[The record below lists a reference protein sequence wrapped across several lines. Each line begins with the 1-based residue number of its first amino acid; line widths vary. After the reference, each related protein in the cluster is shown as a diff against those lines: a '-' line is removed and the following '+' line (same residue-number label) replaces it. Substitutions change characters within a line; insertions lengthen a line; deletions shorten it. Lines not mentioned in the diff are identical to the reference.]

1 MSPLFNRTKI
11 EVDLNANG
19 YSIVLDLLSAD
30 QCVSLKSNYSRASA
44 YRKRIVMAQHGFGRG
59 EYKYFDY
66 PLPHIIE
73 DIRESCYSAL
83 YPIANRWHT
92 AMKLPCDFPSS
103 HHDYLKL
110 CHSAG
115 QTRATPLILKYRK
128 GDYNCLH
135 QDLYGE
141 HVFPLQLS
149 VLLSAPGKDF
159 EGGEFILIEQGPR
172 MQSRPL
178 VVPLG
183 MGDGVIFP
191 VRYRPEQD
199 ADSPYRVNL
208 QHGVS
213 RLTSGERYVLGVIF
227 HDAS

>member
-1 MSPLFNRTKI
+1 MSVLFNRTKI
-11 EVDLNANG
+11 EGDLNTNG

-30 QCVSLKSNYSRASA
+30 QCMSLKCNYSSASA
-44 YRKRIVMAQHGFGRG
+44 YRKRIVMAKHNFGRG

-66 PLPHIIE
+66 PLPHIVE
-73 DIRESCYSAL
+73 DIRTECYAAL

-92 AMKLPCDFPSS
+92 AMKLAGDFPSS
-103 HHDYLKL
+103 HHDYLKK

-115 QTRATPLILKYRK
+115 QTRAAPLILKYRK

-149 VLLSAPGKDF
+149 VLLSASGEDF
-159 EGGEFILIEQGPR
+159 EGGEFILVEQGPH

-191 VRYRPEQD
+191 VRYRPEED
-199 ADSPYRVNL
+199 AHSPNRVNL

>member
-1 MSPLFNRTKI
+1 MSTLFNRNNI
-11 EVDLNANG
+11 EADLDVNG
-19 YSIVLDLLSAD
+19 YSIVLDLLTAD
-30 QCVSLKSNYSRASA
+30 QCKILKSNYSSASA
-44 YRKRIVMAQHGFGRG
+44 YRKRIVMAQHSFGRG

-66 PLPHIIE
+66 PLPHIVE
-73 DIRESCYSAL
+73 DIRTACYAAL

-92 AMKLPCDFPSS
+92 VMKLAGDFPSS
-103 HHDYLKL
+103 HHDYLRQ

-135 QDLYGE
+135 QDLYGK

-149 VLLSAPGKDF
+149 VLLSTPGKDF
-159 EGGEFILIEQGPR
+159 EGGEFILIEQGAR
-172 MQSRPL
+172 AQSRPL
-178 VVPLG
+178 VIPLG

-191 VRYRPEQD
+191 VRYRPEHD
-199 ADSPYRVNL
+199 AHNPYRLNL
-208 QHGVS
+208 RHGVS